1 MDLTVEDLAKT
12 IDHTVLKPEAKQS
25 KIKQLCE
32 EALMYEFAAVCIN
45 TTHVEYAAELLKDSS
60 VKVCCVIGF
69 PLGANLTQV
78 KAMESKEA
86 VRLGAH
92 EIDMVINV
100 GALRDK
106 NYDFVRKDIEAV
118 VEASG
123 SAHVKV
129 ILE

>member
-45 TTHVEYAAELLKDSS
+45 TTHVEYAAKLLKGSS

-78 KAMESKEA
+78 KAMEARES

-123 SAHVKV
+123 K
-129 ILE
+129 EPRM

>member
-32 EALMYEFAAVCIN
+32 EARMYEFAAVCIN
-45 TTHVEYAAELLKDSS
+45 TTHVEYAADLLKGSS

-78 KAMESKEA
+78 KAMEAREA

-106 NYDFVRKDIEAV
+106 NYEHQSCSRSIRRRACESDSRNWSSD
-118 VEASG
+118 
-123 SAHVKV
+123 
-129 ILE
+129 